1 MDYGLVLPSLGD
13 KANRDGIMAA
23 VELAE
28 EYGFT
33 DVWATDHI
41 LIDHA
46 GAEDYGRI
54 YEAIT
59 TLAWIAGRS
68 RAIRLGASVIVV
80 PMRNAVV
87 LAKQLATLDALSEG
101 RLIAGFGVGW
111 NAAEFANVGVAER
124 FHERGAYTDEVIA
137 VCRHLWSGSRE
148 PFHGRFHSF
157 DDFYFQPL
165 PAQGVNVPIW
175 LGGRDERALRRV
187 GRQADAYHASAAS
200 PSALAGRI
208 PVVRRAADAAAVGSR
223 PSGARRRSGVV
234 LHDARQTGGRRRG
247 HPSLRRPRRRSS
259 RPRLPAARRGRAPG
273 DRGPLHARG
282 RPARLSDAA
291 AAATTYSRGS
301 SCSSVW
307 AGAKRSPNR
316 STRSTTVRIVQR
328 SLRSSESSSSSHA
341 IGVETGAPSPGRT
354 E

>member
-13 KANRDGIMAA
+13 EANRDGIMAA

-28 EYGFT
+28 EHGFT

-148 PFHGRFHSF
+148 PFHGRFHDF

-208 PVVRRAADAAAVGSR
+208 PVVREAAEAAGRPMPRLSGRARVE
-223 PSGARRRSGVV
+223 
-234 LHDARQTGGRRRG
+234 LDARAESFYTM
-247 HPSLRRPRRRSS
+247 H
-259 RPRLPAARRGRAPG
+259 
-273 DRGPLHARG
+273 G
-282 RPARLSDAA
+282 RPADVAADIRAFADLGVDHLALAFPPRDAVGLRA
-291 AAATTYSRGS
+291 IVSRFMRE
-301 SCSSVW
+301 VV
-307 AGAKRSPNR
+307 PL
-316 STRSTTVRIVQR
+316 V
-328 SLRSSESSSSSHA
+328 
-341 IGVETGAPSPGRT
+341 
-354 E
+354 

>member
-208 PVVRRAADAAAVGSR
+208 PVVREAAEAAGR
-223 PSGARRRSGVV
+223 PM
-234 LHDARQTGGRRRG
+234 
-247 HPSLRRPRRRSS
+247 
-259 RPRLPAARRGRAPG
+259 PRLSGRARVELDAG
-273 DRGPLHARG
+273 AESFYTMHG
-282 RPARLSDAA
+282 RPADVAADIRAFADLGVDHLALAFPPRDAVGLRA
-291 AAATTYSRGS
+291 
-301 SCSSVW
+301 
-307 AGAKRSPNR
+307 
-316 STRSTTVRIVQR
+316 IV
-328 SLRSSESSSSSHA
+328 
-341 IGVETGAPSPGRT
+341 GRFMR
-354 E
+354 EVVPLV